1 VSVNRYTIARYDGWR
16 GVKPFAD
23 GEICWWSDLKPEI
36 DRLTRELAEAKARA
50 VARIAELEDQL
61 GITRLCVMCG
71 KSKPASDPREAPGCP
86 PVSDEYGH
94 LCAFD
99 MTPQE
104 AWAHWRQVAH
114 EERIESDRLRAEL
127 EAKGAASVIEW
138 EPGRSY
144 TAAELL
150 RRAIRGIRG
159 RNGRSICPAVENLFG
174 CGNTV
179 ARYLCRWAGRDP
191 DTGKEIAARAER
203 MEAKGEG

>member
-174 CGNTV
+174 CGS
-179 ARYLCRWAGRDP
+179 RYLCRWAGRDP
-191 DTGKEIAARAER
+191 DTGTVARR
-203 MEAKGEG
+203 